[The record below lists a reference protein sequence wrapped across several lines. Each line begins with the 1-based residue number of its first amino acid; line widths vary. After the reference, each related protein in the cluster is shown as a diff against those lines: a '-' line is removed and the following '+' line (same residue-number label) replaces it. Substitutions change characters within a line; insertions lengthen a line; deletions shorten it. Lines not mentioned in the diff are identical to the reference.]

1 MISPATATAPPPAGA
16 PASADPPTAQELAA
30 TLRPAL
36 TRTARRL
43 RQEGGADLS
52 PSLSAALATIARR
65 GPLSPS
71 ELAAHERVQRP
82 TATRVAARL
91 EELGLV
97 TKTSDADDG
106 RVRRLAV
113 SDAGT
118 ALLEASRARKD
129 AWLTRGLD
137 RLAPD
142 DRLALSRAAALLE
155 RLLEED
161 A

>member
-1 MISPATATAPPPAGA
+1 MISPTAPPAPRA
-16 PASADPPTAQELAA
+16 PAAAPTAPEVAA

-36 TRTARRL
+36 TRTARRR

-52 PSLSAALATIARR
+52 PSLSAALATISRR

-97 TKTSDADDG
+97 TKTADADDG

-113 SDAGT
+113 SDAGI

-137 RLAPD
+137 RLSPA
-142 DRLALSRAAALLE
+142 DRLALARAAALLE

>member
-1 MISPATATAPPPAGA
+1 MTLSAG
-16 PASADPPTAQELAA
+16 PASAPSAAAPTAPELAA
-30 TLRPAL
+30 VLRPAL

-71 ELAAHERVQRP
+71 ELAALERVQRP

-97 TKTSDADDG
+97 TKPADADDG

-113 SDAGT
+113 SDVGT

-129 AWLTRGLD
+129 AWLPRGVD
-137 RLAPD
+137 RLPAA
-142 DRLALSRAAALLE
+142 DRLVLARAAALLE

>member
-1 MISPATATAPPPAGA
+1 MTSSPAVPVTPPAAAPTAP
-16 PASADPPTAQELAA
+16 ELAA
-30 TLRPAL
+30 SLRPAL

-52 PSLSAALATIARR
+52 PSLGAALATIARR

-118 ALLEASRARKD
+118 ALLRASRARKD
-129 AWLTRGLD
+129 AWLTRGVD
-137 RLAPD
+137 RLPAA
-142 DRLALSRAAALLE
+142 DRLVLARAAALLE